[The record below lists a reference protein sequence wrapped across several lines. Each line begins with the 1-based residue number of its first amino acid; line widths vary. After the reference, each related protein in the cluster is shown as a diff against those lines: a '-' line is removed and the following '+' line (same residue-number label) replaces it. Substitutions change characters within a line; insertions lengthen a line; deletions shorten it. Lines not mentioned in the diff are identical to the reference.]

1 MKFAHKSKSP
11 PASPADGLKSASELA
26 LERAVLHSGADI
38 ATFQLDLASRMV
50 DSADFF
56 GAMLPDVR
64 SLEQSMLSPE

>member
-1 MKFAHKSKSP
+1 
-11 PASPADGLKSASELA
+11 
-26 LERAVLHSGADI
+26 
-38 ATFQLDLASRMV
+38 MV